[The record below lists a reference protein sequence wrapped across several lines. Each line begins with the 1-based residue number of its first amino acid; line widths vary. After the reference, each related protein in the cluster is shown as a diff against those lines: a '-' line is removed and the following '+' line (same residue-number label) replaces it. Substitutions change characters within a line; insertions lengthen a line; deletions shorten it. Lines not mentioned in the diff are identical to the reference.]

1 MKTIYIF
8 AIGLFSIYF
17 CNAQNKD
24 FKTKVTKDRDI
35 ATTVTIN
42 KQTKQK
48 EGLYLKVDMNT
59 GDTLVT
65 GQYSNDKKTGKW
77 RFAYKKD
84 IYFEYDFKENRISR
98 TSASIQAVDTFII
111 KEGTEEYTLS
121 KVDTPPLF
129 LGYKNEFGALLTKS
143 IRLPLSVMEK
153 HVTGTAV
160 VSFAIDEHGLMKDV
174 QSEAVLDKE
183 LDREIVRRITEVGG
197 EWLPAVKDG
206 QPVKAKFMVVIS
218 LSDGQNTS
226 PSLVFPP
233 KPYLIPVTLSYYCV
247 VRTERKIVQSISP
260 NYNSR
265 YR

>member
-8 AIGLFSIYF
+8 AICLLSVYF
-17 CNAQNKD
+17 CNAQNKV

-59 GDTLVT
+59 GDTLIT
-65 GQYSNDKKTGKW
+65 GQYANDKKTGKW
-77 RFAYKKD
+77 RFADKKD
-84 IYFEYDFKENRISR
+84 IYFEYDFTENRISR
-98 TSASIQAVDTFII
+98 TSPSIQAVDTFII
-111 KEGTEEYTLS
+111 KAGTEEYTLC

-143 IRLPLSVMEK
+143 IRIPLQVMEK
-153 HVTGTAV
+153 HVTGAAV

-197 EWLPAVKDG
+197 EWLPAVKDEK
-206 QPVKAKFMVVIS
+206 PVKARFMVVVS
-218 LSDGQNTS
+218 LSEGQNISSTQA
-226 PSLVFPP
+226 FAP
-233 KPYLIPVTLSYYCV
+233 KPYLIPVTLTYYST
-247 VRTERKIVQSISP
+247 VRTERRIMQSASP
-260 NYNSR
+260 LYNGR
-265 YR
+265 FR